1 MMNALIKWW
10 RSMGGWRWVNAAL
23 VLVSFVMSLVY
34 GFTLVGWTD
43 HGRRKLNEMDIQ
55 FDTRGVLRA
64 GQISQARIWI
74 EEPTDIELK
83 INNEKIIAISKERF
97 DTNNEYKFKIELPM
111 NISDSLV
118 IAASINEATEIAN
131 WNIGRLFR

>member
-10 RSMGGWRWVNAAL
+10 RSMGSWRWVNAAL

-43 HGRRKLNEMDIQ
+43 HGRRELNEMDIH
-55 FDTRGVLRA
+55 FDTRGALRA

-74 EEPTDIELK
+74 EEPIDIELK
-83 INNEKIIAISKERF
+83 INNEKIIAIS
-97 DTNNEYKFKIELPM
+97 
-111 NISDSLV
+111 
-118 IAASINEATEIAN
+118 
-131 WNIGRLFR
+131 